1 MFAVPREYV
10 KKAKTKKLKNEPNL
24 PVKTNGDQVEDW
36 CGAADNVDGNVQIA
50 DKVTQFPVHIDL

>member
-1 MFAVPREYV
+1 MS
-10 KKAKTKKLKNEPNL
+10 KKLKLKNEHNL
-24 PVKTNGDQVEDW
+24 PVKTNGDQVEDR